1 MNMLLLKRHT
11 AFVLALML
19 VCLLIVSCDVSN
31 YRNNPL
37 RAEFEAS
44 LRAREPIELANV
56 VRSGVRVQLFA
67 PDTLQTGFTT
77 MLVQLTDS
85 ASGKTIETGS
95 VQIQPVLRLA
105 LRATPTPLQAAS
117 TAAVK
122 NFEQMRFPCDVLLL
136 EDGNYEFFVRFSAQG
151 KTDSTSI
158 IAPVRESWRVVQA
171 RGSDQTPYFL
181 TFAEPQRPRVGVQ
194 DFSVFVHRL
203 DASMNASSGAT
214 YTPVS
219 GLTLDHEPTMPSMG
233 HGSEGNV
240 APAYR
245 VNGRYDGKISFN
257 MTGDWRIDV
266 AAKQGNTMLLETF
279 FFFIL

>member
-1 MNMLLLKRHT
+1 MCFIASVAMT
-11 AFVLALML
+11 
-19 VCLLIVSCDVSN
+19 SCDVSQ

-56 VRSGVRVQLFA
+56 VRSGIRVQLFM

-85 ASGKTIETGS
+85 ASGKTLEAGT
-95 VQIQPVLRLA
+95 VQIVSVVRTAPHDRQ
-105 LRATPTPLQAAS
+105 TPLQAAS

-122 NFEQMRFPCDVLLL
+122 NFDQMRFPCNVLLL
-136 EDGNYEFFVRFSAQG
+136 ESGAYELRVRFTAEG
-151 KTDSTSI
+151 KTDSLSVSVN
-158 IAPVRESWRVVQA
+158 VRESWRVVKAQGNDQA
-171 RGSDQTPYFL
+171 SYFL

-194 DFSVFVHRL
+194 DFSLFVHRL
-203 DASMNASSGAT
+203 DAGGSG
-214 YTPVS
+214 YLPVS
-219 GLTLDHEPTMPSMG
+219 GLALNHEPTMPSMG

-245 VNGRYDGKISFN
+245 ANGRYDGKISFN
-257 MTGDWRIDV
+257 MTGDWRIDI
-266 AAKQGNTMLLETF
+266 AAKQGNTMLWETF

>member
-1 MNMLLLKRHT
+1 
-11 AFVLALML
+11 
-19 VCLLIVSCDVSN
+19 
-31 YRNNPL
+31 
-37 RAEFEAS
+37 
-44 LRAREPIELANV
+44 
-56 VRSGVRVQLFA
+56 VRVQLFS

-85 ASGKTIETGS
+85 ASGKVIETAS

-105 LRATPTPLQAAS
+105 LRDTPTPLQAAS

-122 NFEQMRFPCDVLLL
+122 NFKQMRFSCDVLLL
-136 EDGNYEFFVRFSAQG
+136 EEGNYEFFVRFSVQG
-151 KTDSTSI
+151 KNDSLSVV
-158 IAPVRESWRVVQA
+158 APVRESWRVVQA

-203 DASMNASSGAT
+203 DASMSASSGVS

-219 GLTLDHEPTMPSMG
+219 GLQLEHEPTMPSMG

-240 APAYR
+240 VPAYR
-245 VNGRYDGKISFN
+245 TNGRYDGKISFN
-257 MTGDWRIDV
+257 MTGDWRIDIT
-266 AAKQGNTMLLETF
+266 AKQGNTMLLETF